1 MIEYA
6 LRGSKKYWLW
16 LAFLGLFSFIGF
28 YFYIFHQLKI
38 GLGIT
43 GMSRDVSWAFYIANF
58 TFLVGVAASAVTIV
72 LPYYWHN
79 HKVYSKMTLIGEFL
93 AVSAITM
100 CLLFVVFDMGQPMRV
115 FNVLRYPTPNSILFY
130 DVIVLNGYLILN
142 LICAW
147 TVLHSYYKGTSYP
160 SWLKPIIYIAI
171 MWAPLI
177 HIVTAFIYQGLPGRH
192 YWLTAIMAPKFL
204 ASAFCSGPALLV
216 ILASLLKKVA
226 DFDIGEKA
234 FNTLGKT
241 ITYFYIAFIAFYLFE
256 IFTSFYSNIP
266 GHKASFLYLFTG
278 YEGHA
283 EWVPFMWTAV
293 ILAVIALVL
302 LINPN
307 TRKKETTLVLASI
320 AVFFS
325 AYIEKGIGLV
335 TGGFTPNPFETI
347 TPYRPTFPEIMIT
360 LGVWATGFL
369 VLTILY
375 KIVLEVDRRRN
386 LIVKLKKD

>member
-1 MIEYA
+1 MLEYA
-6 LRGSKKYWLW
+6 LKGTKKYWLW
-16 LAFLGLFSFIGF
+16 VFFLAILILIGFSF
-28 YFYIFHQLKI
+28 YYQQLKI

-58 TFLVGVAASAVTIV
+58 TFLVGIAASAVTIV

-79 HKVYSKMTLIGEFL
+79 HKVYGKMTLVGEFL
-93 AVSAITM
+93 AVAAITM
-100 CLLFVVFDMGQPMRV
+100 CLLFVVIDMGQPMRV
-115 FNVLRYPTPNSILFY
+115 FNVIRYPTPNSILFY

-147 TVLHSYYKGTSYP
+147 TVLHSYYKGVAYP
-160 SWLKPIIYIAI
+160 SWLKPVIFLAI

-192 YWLTAIMAPKFL
+192 YWFTAIMAPKFL

-226 DFDIGEKA
+226 NFDIGDKA
-234 FNTLGKT
+234 FETLGKT
-241 ITYFYIAFIAFYLFE
+241 VTYFYLVFIGFYLFE
-256 IFTSFYSNIP
+256 VFTVFYSNIP
-266 GHKASFLYLFTG
+266 GHKAPFQYLFIG
-278 YEGHA
+278 FEGHA

-293 ILAVIALVL
+293 VLALIALIL
-302 LINPN
+302 LINPA
-307 TRKKETTLVLASI
+307 TRKKETTLVLACL

-325 AYIEKGIGLV
+325 AYIEKGIGLI
-335 TGGFTPNPFETI
+335 TGGFTPNAFETV
-347 TPYRPTFPEIMIT
+347 TPYRPTFPEAMIT

-375 KIVLEVDRRRN
+375 KLVLEVERRKN
-386 LIVKLKKD
+386 LAVKLQKN